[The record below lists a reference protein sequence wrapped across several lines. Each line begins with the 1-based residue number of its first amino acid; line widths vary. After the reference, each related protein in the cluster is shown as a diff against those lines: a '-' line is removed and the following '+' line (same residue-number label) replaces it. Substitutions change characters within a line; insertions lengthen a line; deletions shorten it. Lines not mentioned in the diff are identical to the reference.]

1 MIIRVISISNNL
13 SQLEKK
19 EIEYYLKQLPENI
32 KIRFTNI
39 KSIQNSKLTK
49 EETLKK
55 ESELIFGKL
64 QKDELV
70 VSWDLNGK
78 HISSLDFSNF
88 LLKSRD
94 SNRKISFIIGGSYG
108 LSSKVLKISD
118 FIFSA
123 SMLTFP
129 HRLFK
134 LILVEQIY
142 RAHTIMN
149 NMPYHK

>member
-94 SNRKISFIIGGSYG
+94 SNKKISFIIGGSYG
-108 LSSKVLKISD
+108 LSSKILKISD

-129 HRLFK
+129 HMLFK

>member
-49 EETLKK
+49 EETIKK

-94 SNRKISFIIGGSYG
+94 SNKKISFIIGGSYG
-108 LSSKVLKISD
+108 LSSKILKISD

>member
-94 SNRKISFIIGGSYG
+94 SNKKISFIIGGSYG
-108 LSSKVLKISD
+108 LSSKILKISD

>member
-55 ESELIFGKL
+55 ESELISGKL

-78 HISSLDFSNF
+78 HVSSLDFSNF

-94 SNRKISFIIGGSYG
+94 SNKKISFIIGGSYG
-108 LSSKVLKISD
+108 LSSKILKISD

>member
-1 MIIRVISISNNL
+1 MAVFTK
-13 SQLEKK
+13 LEKK

-94 SNRKISFIIGGSYG
+94 SNKKISFIIGGSYG
-108 LSSKVLKISD
+108 LSSKILKISD

>member
-94 SNRKISFIIGGSYG
+94 SNKKISFIIGGSYG
-108 LSSKVLKISD
+108 LSSKILKISD

-129 HRLFK
+129 HRLF
-134 LILVEQIY
+134 ILVEQIY

>member
-94 SNRKISFIIGGSYG
+94 SNKKISFIIGGSYG
-108 LSSKVLKISD
+108 LSSKILKISD

-142 RAHTIMN
+142 RALEIKKN
-149 NMPYHK
+149 SNYHK

>member
-78 HISSLDFSNF
+78 HISSIDFSNF

-94 SNRKISFIIGGSYG
+94 SNKKISFIIGGSYG
-108 LSSKVLKISD
+108 LSSKILKISD

>member
-49 EETLKK
+49 AETLKK

-94 SNRKISFIIGGSYG
+94 SNKKISFIIGGSYG
-108 LSSKVLKISD
+108 LSSKILKISD